1 MSSSRAPGRTVA
13 ALLVAVAVSLL
24 GFRLFLPGTAS
35 ACASSGAR
43 CCCDPGAPHGDP
55 SPAPKGCGCSISPAA
70 PIPAAT
76 LASADALPLPAVVA
90 EALEPVPA
98 ASCFRAP
105 ALEGPAA
112 RARSAPTQALLHT
125 FRN

>member
-13 ALLVAVAVSLL
+13 ALLSAVAVSLL

-43 CCCDPGAPHGDP
+43 CCCDPGAPHDEP
-55 SPAPKGCGCSISPAA
+55 APAPKGCGCSVSPAA
-70 PIPAAT
+70 PLPAAT
-76 LASADALPLPAVVA
+76 LASADALPHPALVA
-90 EALEPVPA
+90 EAPEPVA
-98 ASCFRAP
+98 ASGASCAP
-105 ALEGPAA
+105 LTEGPTP
-112 RARSAPTQALLHT
+112 RARSAPTQALLRT